1 MKTKSK
7 YAAAFVL
14 AAAIASPAIAGD
26 LATESALGRDS
37 GAAATI
43 SPGAAMWNMHLN
55 MHRPATLGDFQLE
68 GRQ

>member
-1 MKTKSK
+1 MNTSSRIV
-7 YAAAFVL
+7 AALVL

-26 LATESALGRDS
+26 LATESALGRDF
-37 GAAATI
+37 GASAAV

-55 MHRPATLGDFQLE
+55 MHRPATLGDVQLE